1 MMNTTIYS
9 LATESRQNLL
19 AIYSDVHKDAIG
31 SRPYNWSEVCKKT
44 DSELL
49 EDIEYYSKLAEQK
62 AELERRDQA
71 DQRARWNA
79 HILSIMQDNGVNRG
93 TALRWDMEA
102 MDAAGVGDDVGY
114 YCFLWNLGY
123 ELENEIAADLKACG

>member
-1 MMNTTIYS
+1 MMNTTNYS
-9 LATESRQNLL
+9 LADESRQNLL
-19 AIYSDVHKDAIG
+19 AIYSDVHKDATG

-49 EDIEYYSKLAEQK
+49 EDIEYYSKLAEQE
-62 AELERRDQA
+62 AELERRNQA

-102 MDAAGVGDDVGY
+102 MDAGVGDDVGY